1 MRTTVTET
9 ATFAGT
15 AAQGWQRSGVWF
27 SQSVL
32 WAPEAKLVSPGGQVR
47 MSKKQT
53 KILPAT
59 SGTQHESPVSSLV
72 GIIMQNAKRNIL
84 KGKPLTL

>member
-1 MRTTVTET
+1 MGEFENHCYRNSHIC
-9 ATFAGT
+9 
-15 AAQGWQRSGVWF
+15 WDSSSGLAEKWCLVL
-27 SQSVL
+27 SVSAL
-32 WAPEAKLVSPGGQVR
+32 GFSPGGQVR